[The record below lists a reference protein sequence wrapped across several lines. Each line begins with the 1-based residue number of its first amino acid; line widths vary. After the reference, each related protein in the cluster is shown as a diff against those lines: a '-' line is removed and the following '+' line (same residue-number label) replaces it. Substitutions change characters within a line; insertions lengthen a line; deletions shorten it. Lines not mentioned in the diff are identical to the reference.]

1 MKNILI
7 LTKLNVKRYYFAVLL
22 SVMGAVMLCLLLY
35 AMGNIVANSTIAKVH
50 VGILDYDQSTLSKDF
65 KRYLKE
71 DMDYE
76 LLENYS
82 YQELSTELL
91 DKDISVIIEIP
102 ENFMSKMMSGDNP
115 GVIITSME
123 DYENT
128 AFVEAHINSYL
139 SSVQVLTTGAGG
151 DQQIFDQLLMDS
163 LKEEI
168 TLTKTSAAKI
178 DKNKLFGESGFINTV
193 GFFLMFIFTISVILG
208 FMIIEDRVKGVFGR
222 IQATPVKP
230 VQYIIGSGLFGL
242 VLSSIMVVLFTAF
255 IYINKIP
262 IGIPL
267 ETVFLLMMLFSLF
280 TVCFSLM
287 IALATRSRNSVT
299 AIIIGFSTIGCIL
312 GGAYFPLDMAPDT
325 LQKIARIL
333 PQFWFMDAF
342 RRLQLD
348 PLANIYPNIIIIA
361 LFVVLSFLIGAV
373 LFAQNYKNS

>member
-242 VLSSIMVVLFTAF
+242 VLSSIMVVLFTLF
-255 IYINKIP
+255 IYIKKIQ

>member
-22 SVMGAVMLCLLLY
+22 SILGAVMLCLLLY

-50 VGILDYDQSTLSKDF
+50 VGILDYDQSPLSKDF

-71 DMDYE
+71 EMDYE

-102 ENFMSKMMSGDNP
+102 ENFMTKMMSGGAP
-115 GVIITSME
+115 KVIITSMD

-139 SSVQVLTTGAGG
+139 SSIQVLASGAGG
-151 DQQIFDQLLMDS
+151 DKQIFDQLLMAS

-168 TLTKTSAAKI
+168 TLTKTSAANI

-230 VQYIIGSGLFGL
+230 IQYIIGSGLFGL
-242 VLSSIMVVLFTAF
+242 VLSSIMVVLFTLF
-255 IYINKIP
+255 IYINKIQ
-262 IGIPL
+262 IGVPL
-267 ETVFLLMMLFSLF
+267 ETVFLLMLLFSLF

-287 IALATRSRNSVT
+287 IALATKSRNSVT
-299 AIIIGFSTIGCIL
+299 AIVIGFSTIGCIL

-348 PLANIYPNIIIIA
+348 LHANIYPNIIILA
-361 LFVVLSFLIGAV
+361 LFVALSFLIGAV

>member
-242 VLSSIMVVLFTAF
+242 VLSSIMVVLFTLF
-255 IYINKIP
+255 IYIKKIQ

-287 IALATRSRNSVT
+287 IALATKSRNSVT

>member
-22 SVMGAVMLCLLLY
+22 SILGAVMLCLLLY

-71 DMDYE
+71 EMDYE

-102 ENFMSKMMSGDNP
+102 ENFMTKMMSGGAP
-115 GVIITSME
+115 KVIITSMD

-139 SSVQVLTTGAGG
+139 SSIQVLASGAGG
-151 DQQIFDQLLMDS
+151 DKQIFDQLLMAS

-168 TLTKTSAAKI
+168 TLTKTSAANI

-230 VQYIIGSGLFGL
+230 IQYIIGSGLFGL
-242 VLSSIMVVLFTAF
+242 VLSSIMVVLFTLF
-255 IYINKIP
+255 IYINKIQ
-262 IGIPL
+262 IGVPL
-267 ETVFLLMMLFSLF
+267 ETVFLLMLLFSLF

-287 IALATRSRNSVT
+287 IALATKSRNSVT
-299 AIIIGFSTIGCIL
+299 AIVIGFSTIGCIL

-348 PLANIYPNIIIIA
+348 LHANIYPNIIILA
-361 LFVVLSFLIGAV
+361 LFVALSFLIGAV